1 MSLYYM
7 DGTAR
12 ITAIDEACEYIYR
25 TQRVHN
31 FYRLSI
37 INKVLAFLAPGSLAT
52 APISTTD
59 IVTLL
64 YIHTLQTLKLCK
76 STSFDLDL

>member
-37 INKVLAFLAPGSLAT
+37 INKVLALAGPGVPSNH
-52 APISTTD
+52 PYFTTD

-64 YIHTLQTLKLCK
+64 YIHTHPPPSKL
-76 STSFDLDL
+76 